1 MRPNVND
8 FRGNSRLYL
17 PPTVLSVPPRR
28 EEEKAIFERACSSLE
43 VNKFIRDKLQPDEI
57 FHRLFNDAIDS
68 LYREL
73 QRDLQYTNYGIYNLI
88 KVSGETA
95 TTLPPFPQ
103 THTHTQPKRCWGV
116 VKKDAG
122 AIESKMSFISNNALR
137 RHWILPPPQAFRFFV
152 FFFLLK

>member
-1 MRPNVND
+1 MPHKNCNLIFFQVSSVTIETPRTRSMRPHVND

-17 PPTVLSVPPRR
+17 PPTVLSIPPRR

-103 THTHTQPKRCWGV
+103 THTHTTEKELGWW
-116 VKKDAG
+116 
-122 AIESKMSFISNNALR
+122 LR
-137 RHWILPPPQAFRFFV
+137 KTLGQ
-152 FFFLLK
+152 

>member
-1 MRPNVND
+1 MRPHVND

-57 FHRLFNDAIDS
+57 FHRLFNNAIDS

-103 THTHTQPKRCWGV
+103 THTHTHNRKGV
-116 VKKDAG
+116 G
-122 AIESKMSFISNNALR
+122 GWLR
-137 RHWILPPPQAFRFFV
+137 KTLGQ
-152 FFFLLK
+152 